1 VLTVLSI
8 LLLSGPPAIHP
19 APPEL
24 EPYWRWIIA
33 EPVFARWLYR
43 HQDTR
48 RPLADFAADRT
59 QPVRD
64 RQRACQFRRKLK

>member
-24 EPYWRWIIA
+24 EPYWRWIMA
-33 EPVFARWLYR
+33 EPVFARWLYNTM
-43 HQDTR
+43 TR
-48 RPLADFAADRT
+48 AGLWLSSSRT
-59 QPVRD
+59 GMQPVRD